1 MAIWTPTRQG
11 RPGLRTAASSLMS
24 ILDASSL
31 AIVAVSPDGHF
42 AYGNDTTEQMLG
54 YDERE
59 LTSYHLTDV
68 LNAEPGWI
76 NEQLATLGQG
86 EPWSGHVSF
95 RRRRGDSVAFAVNA
109 FATGTSEGPAYIGL
123 LHTPLPEDADSGR
136 MERSPAF
143 SLDSRELCAVLLMCE
158 GFADKE
164 IASLLGTSV
173 WTVNKE
179 VGHILRKMNASSRT
193 EACIKAIRHNLI
205 L

>member
-1 MAIWTPTRQG
+1 
-11 RPGLRTAASSLMS
+11 MS

-31 AIVAVSPDGHF
+31 AIVAVNPDGQF
-42 AYGNDTTEQMLG
+42 AYGNDTAEELLG
-54 YDERE
+54 YDEDE
-59 LTSYHLTDV
+59 LAAHHLTDL
-68 LNAEPGWI
+68 LNAEPDWI

-86 EPWSGHVSF
+86 LPWSGHVSL
-95 RRRRGDSVAFAVNA
+95 RRRKGDSAAFAVNA
-109 FATGTSEGPAYIGL
+109 FSTGTSEGPAYIGL
-123 LHTPLPEDADSGR
+123 LHTPLPEDAESR
-136 MERSPAF
+136 KLEPSPAF
-143 SLDSRELCAVLLMCE
+143 SLDSREIFAVLLMCE

-179 VGHILRKMNASSRT
+179 VSRILRKMNANSRT

>member
-1 MAIWTPTRQG
+1 MAIWTPTEAG
-11 RPGLRTAASSLMS
+11 KPKLRSAASSLMS

-42 AYGNDTTEQMLG
+42 AYGNDTTEQLLG

-59 LTSYHLTDV
+59 LTAHHLNDL
-68 LNAEPGWI
+68 LNAEPDWI
-76 NEQLATLGQG
+76 NEQLAMLGQG
-86 EPWSGHVSF
+86 SPWSGHVSL
-95 RRRRGDSVAFAVNA
+95 RRRTGDSIAFAVNA
-109 FATGTSEGPAYIGL
+109 FSTGTAEGPAYIGL
-123 LHTPLPEDADSGR
+123 LHTPLPGDVDS
-136 MERSPAF
+136 ERIDPSSAF
-143 SLDSRELCAVLLMCE
+143 SLGSRELCAILLMCE

-179 VGHILRKMNASSRT
+179 VGRILRKMNATSRT